1 MKKEEHSLLYH
12 AMHSR
17 PMPGCLPL
25 FFTMAAVVVGVV
37 LLLVNVQFRPVPSA
51 ESKPVAQVT
60 YYHDVI
66 TAMRMQLRSPLP
78 LLLPVFAD
86 PTRKD
91 AAAGASLPQKYEPSV
106 RSAPMPP
113 LFEAV
118 PASMLVDERDLLA
131 LPPAGAHPSADG
143 KAAPAL

>member
-25 FFTMAAVVVGVV
+25 FFTLAAVVVGAV
-37 LLLVNVQFRPVPSA
+37 LLLVHVQFRAVPRP

-60 YYHDVI
+60 YYRDEI

-78 LLLPVFAD
+78 LLLPVYAD
-86 PTRKD
+86 PTRQD
-91 AAAGASLPQKYEPSV
+91 AAAGASLPHKFEPSIQ
-106 RSAPMPP
+106 SAPMPP
-113 LFEAV
+113 LFGNT
-118 PASMLVDERDLLA
+118 PASMLLDEQALLA
-131 LPPAGAHPSADG
+131 LPPQADPTAGKETPT
-143 KAAPAL
+143 P

>member
-25 FFTMAAVVVGVV
+25 FFIMAAVVVGAV
-37 LLLVNVQFRPVPSA
+37 LLLVNVQIRPVPRPA
-51 ESKPVAQVT
+51 SKPVAQVT

-86 PTRKD
+86 PTRRD
-91 AAAGASLPQKYEPSV
+91 TDAGAALPQKYEPSI

-113 LFEAV
+113 LFGDT
-118 PASMLVDERDLLA
+118 PASMLLDEQELLA
-131 LPPAGAHPSADG
+131 LPPV
-143 KAAPAL
+143 AAPSTAGKETSEP